1 MRLIDV
7 AVGLRAQA
15 ADHHG
20 IGHDGQAQLTAEQLP
35 GQSQTRGAGI
45 EEDHVP
51 VMDELHG
58 LQGHLVFLLLIERSA
73 QGRGVGLVIFVRE
86 IGAAP
91 DAVELANGLQLPQVP
106 AHRFLAAPQKLTEG
120 GNVQTALLLQL
131 RLNFG
136 KPFDFQH
143 IAPPMIEII
152 LHLSVDYT
160 AILNKTQQKRSTE
173 QVDRREV
180 PYV

>member
-1 MRLIDV
+1 MWLLGSVHRL
-7 AVGLRAQA
+7 Q
-15 ADHHG
+15 
-20 IGHDGQAQLTAEQLP
+20 
-35 GQSQTRGAGI
+35 
-45 EEDHVP
+45 
-51 VMDELHG
+51 
-58 LQGHLVFLLLIERSA
+58 
-73 QGRGVGLVIFVRE
+73 
-86 IGAAP
+86 
-91 DAVELANGLQLPQVP
+91 
-106 AHRFLAAPQKLTEG
+106 LTEG